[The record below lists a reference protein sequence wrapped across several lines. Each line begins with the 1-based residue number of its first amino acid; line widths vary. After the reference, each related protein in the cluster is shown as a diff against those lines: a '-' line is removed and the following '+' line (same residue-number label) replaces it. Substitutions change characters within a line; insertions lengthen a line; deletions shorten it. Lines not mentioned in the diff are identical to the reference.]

1 LKLQQHARMPR
12 RMTGKTIL
20 SALLAL
26 TLPLSLGAC
35 ATVPAQ
41 RAPEPVTVGIIGLND
56 FHGNLQP
63 VARPLRVDDTMEV
76 QAGGAAHLATAID
89 TLRAR
94 QENTLVISAGDLISA
109 SPLVSSLFL
118 DEPTIGA
125 MNRIGLDFNAVGNHE
140 FDRGWREL
148 KRLAEGGCEKLT
160 MREPCA
166 VEPDYAGA
174 EFDFLAANVLA
185 GPEIAAP
192 DSKDGGT
199 LFPGTAIR
207 RFGAG
212 ERQVAVGII
221 GLTLEGTPDLVTPE
235 GIAGLTFIDEA
246 EAINAAAADLEADGV
261 DAVVVAIHQGLVPDE
276 QPDVFGCAAISGPL
290 REILDRLNPGIDV
303 VISGHTHRPYVCD
316 YSTVDAA
323 RPMLV
328 TSAAWGG
335 QMLTDIALTIDP
347 AGDRVIDKSARNL
360 VIANDAGDAR
370 EGVLRPAARAD
381 IAAYVAR
388 YAAAA
393 KEAETRPVG
402 KLGGQAREIGIENA
416 LGNLIADAQLDATR
430 SAGAQIA
437 LMNPGGIR
445 ADLIPA
451 DDGTLTF
458 GQIYTVQPFGNTLIT
473 KTFTGAQL
481 LEILRNQHADAGLS
495 AGGSTVFAGSRGFAQ
510 VFERDPDDAD
520 GGYRFVSATFEG
532 QPIDP
537 AATYRVTMNSFL
549 ATGGDGFGTFAE
561 GTDAVTGPVDLDAM
575 EAYLDGEG
583 VRALPA
589 IDRIT
594 VID

>member
-1 LKLQQHARMPR
+1 MIARN
-12 RMTGKTIL
+12 TFA
-20 SALLAL
+20 ALLA
-26 TLPLSLGAC
+26 LSLGAC
-35 ATVPAQ
+35 ATVPSAQ
-41 RAPEPVTVGIIGLND
+41 GTASEPVTIGIIGLND

-63 VARPLRVDDTMEV
+63 VQRALEVDDATQV
-76 QAGGAAHLATAID
+76 QAGGAAYLATAID

-94 QENTLVISAGDLISA
+94 HENTLVISAGDLISA

-118 DEPTIGA
+118 DEPTVGA

-160 MREPCA
+160 LREPCA

-174 EFDFLAANVLA
+174 EFGFLAANVLA
-185 GPEIAAP
+185 AP
-192 DSKDGGT
+192 GISQDGT

-212 ERQVAVGII
+212 ERQVGIGII
-221 GLTLEGTPDLVTPE
+221 GLTLEGTPNLVTPE
-235 GIAGLTFIDEA
+235 GIAGLTFADEA
-246 EAINAAAADLEADGV
+246 DTINAAAADLDAKGA
-261 DAVVVAIHQGLVPDE
+261 DAVVVAIHQGLAPDD
-276 QPDVFGCAAISGPL
+276 QQTVFGCAAISGPL

-316 YSTVDAA
+316 YSTVDPA

-335 QMLTDIALTIDP
+335 QMLTDITLTIDP
-347 AGDRVIDKSARNL
+347 AAGRVIARDARNL
-360 VIANDAGDAR
+360 VIASDDSVAR
-370 EGVLRPAARAD
+370 DGIVSPAPRED

-388 YAAAA
+388 YAEAA

-402 KLGGQAREIGIENA
+402 KLSGAARKEGLEHA
-416 LGNLIADAQLDATR
+416 LGNLVADSQLAATR
-430 SAGAQIA
+430 QAGAQIA

-445 ADLIPA
+445 GDLVP
-451 DDGTLTF
+451 DESGTLTF

-473 KTFTGAQL
+473 KSFTGAQL
-481 LEILRNQHADAGLS
+481 LALLRSQFRED
-495 AGGSTVFAGSRGFAQ
+495 GSTIFSGSEGFRQTLA
-510 VFERDPDDAD
+510 RDGDT
-520 GGYRFVSATFEG
+520 YRFVAATLND

-537 AATYRVTMNSFL
+537 AASYRVTMNSFL
-549 ATGGDGFGTFAE
+549 ATGGDGFDIFAQ
-561 GTDAVTGPVDLDAM
+561 GTDAVTGPVDLDAT

-589 IDRIT
+589 TDRIT

>member
-1 LKLQQHARMPR
+1 
-12 RMTGKTIL
+12 MTIRPPLAALAAL
-20 SALLAL
+20 SLSV
-26 TLPLSLGAC
+26 SLGAC
-35 ATVPAQ
+35 ATLPAD
-41 RAPEPVTVGIIGLND
+41 RAVEQTANLQPVTIGIIGLND

-63 VARPLRVDDTMEV
+63 VSRPFVVEGETQV
-76 QAGGAAHLATAID
+76 QAGGAAYLATAID

-148 KRLAEGGCEKLT
+148 KRLVEGGCEKLT
-160 MREPCA
+160 LREPCA
-166 VEPDYAGA
+166 VEPDYDGA
-174 EFDFLAANVLA
+174 QFDFLAANVLA
-185 GPEIAAP
+185 GPDIAE
-192 DSKDGGT
+192 GGT

-212 ERQVAVGII
+212 EREVAVGII
-221 GLTLEGTPDLVTPE
+221 GLTLEGTPSLVTPE
-235 GIAGLTFIDEA
+235 GIEGLTFADEA
-246 EAINAAAADLEADGV
+246 ETINAAAARLKAEGS
-261 DAVVVAIHQGLVPDE
+261 DAVVVAIHQGLAPDN
-276 QPDVFGCAAISGPL
+276 QPTVFGCAAISGPL

-316 YSTVDAA
+316 YATVDPA

-335 QMLTDIALTIDP
+335 QMLTDIVLTIDP
-347 AGDRVIDKSARNL
+347 ATGRVIDKSARNL
-360 VIANDAGDAR
+360 VVGNAR
-370 EGVLRPAARAD
+370 DPMHEGVLTPAPRED

-388 YAAAA
+388 YAEAA
-393 KEAETRPVG
+393 KEAESRPVG
-402 KLGGQAREIGIENA
+402 TLSGPALKQGIENP
-416 LGNLIADAQLDATR
+416 LGNLIADAQLEATR

-445 ADLIPA
+445 GDLVPDA
-451 DDGTLTF
+451 NGTLTF

-473 KTFTGAQL
+473 KSFTGAQL
-481 LEILRNQHADAGLS
+481 LELLRSQTEREGE
-495 AGGSTVFAGSRGFAQ
+495 TIFAGSRGFRQ
-510 VFERDPDDAD
+510 VFERVGDAV
-520 GGYRFVSATFEG
+520 RFVSATLDG

-549 ATGGDGFGTFAE
+549 STGGDGFTTFAQ
-561 GTDAVTGPVDLDAM
+561 GTDAVTGPTDLDAM
-575 EAYLDGEG
+575 EAYLDGEE
-583 VRALPA
+583 VRELPMT
-589 IDRIT
+589 DRIT
-594 VID
+594 VVD

>member
-1 LKLQQHARMPR
+1 MIARN
-12 RMTGKTIL
+12 TFA
-20 SALLAL
+20 ALLA
-26 TLPLSLGAC
+26 LSLGAC
-35 ATVPAQ
+35 ATVPSAQ
-41 RAPEPVTVGIIGLND
+41 GTASEPVTIGIIGLND

-63 VARPLRVDDTMEV
+63 VQRALEVDDATQV
-76 QAGGAAHLATAID
+76 QAGGAAYLATAID

-94 QENTLVISAGDLISA
+94 HENTLVISAGDLISA

-118 DEPTIGA
+118 DEPTVGA

-160 MREPCA
+160 LREPCA

-174 EFDFLAANVLA
+174 QFGFLAANVLA
-185 GPEIAAP
+185 AP
-192 DSKDGGT
+192 GISQDGT

-212 ERQVAVGII
+212 ERQVGIGII
-221 GLTLEGTPDLVTPE
+221 GLTLEGTPNLVTPE
-235 GIAGLTFIDEA
+235 GIAGLTFADEA
-246 EAINAAAADLEADGV
+246 DTINAAAADLDAKGA
-261 DAVVVAIHQGLVPDE
+261 DAVVVAIHQGLAPDD
-276 QPDVFGCAAISGPL
+276 QQTVFGCAAISGPL

-316 YSTVDAA
+316 YSTVDPA

-335 QMLTDIALTIDP
+335 QMLTDITLTIDP
-347 AGDRVIDKSARNL
+347 AAGRVIARDARNL
-360 VIANDAGDAR
+360 VIASDDSVAR
-370 EGVLRPAARAD
+370 DGIVSPAPRED

-388 YAAAA
+388 YAEAA

-402 KLGGQAREIGIENA
+402 KLSGAARKDGLEHA
-416 LGNLIADAQLDATR
+416 LGNLVADSQLAATR
-430 SAGAQIA
+430 NAGAQIA

-445 ADLIPA
+445 GDLVP
-451 DDGTLTF
+451 DESGTLTF

-473 KTFTGAQL
+473 KSFTGAQL
-481 LEILRNQHADAGLS
+481 LALLRSQFRED
-495 AGGSTVFAGSRGFAQ
+495 GSTIFSGSEGFRQTLA
-510 VFERDPDDAD
+510 RDGDT
-520 GGYRFVSATFEG
+520 YRFVSATLNG

-537 AATYRVTMNSFL
+537 AASYRVTMNSFL
-549 ATGGDGFGTFAE
+549 ATGGDGFDIFAQ
-561 GTDAVTGPVDLDAM
+561 GTDAVTGPVDLDAT

-589 IDRIT
+589 TDRIT

>member
-1 LKLQQHARMPR
+1 MFAR
-12 RMTGKTIL
+12 TSL
-20 SALLAL
+20 AALLAL
-26 TLPLSLGAC
+26 SLSAC
-35 ATVPAQ
+35 ATVPSAQ
-41 RAPEPVTVGIIGLND
+41 GIAPEPVTIGIIGLND

-63 VARPLRVDDTMEV
+63 IQRALEVDGETQV
-76 QAGGAAHLATAID
+76 QAGGAAYLATAID

-94 QENTLVISAGDLISA
+94 HQNNLVISAGDLISA

-118 DEPTIGA
+118 DEPTVGA

-160 MREPCA
+160 LREPCA

-174 EFDFLAANVLA
+174 KFDFLAANVLTS
-185 GPEIAAP
+185 PEVSSP
-192 DSKDGGT
+192 DRQT

-221 GLTLEGTPDLVTPE
+221 GLTLEGTSNLVTPE
-235 GIAGLTFIDEA
+235 GVAGLTFADEA
-246 EAINAAAADLEADGV
+246 DTINAAAADLETNGV
-261 DAVVVAIHQGLVPDE
+261 DAVVVAIHQGLAPDE

-316 YSTVDAA
+316 YSTVDPA

-335 QMLTDIALTIDP
+335 QMLTDITLAIDP
-347 AGDRVIDKSARNL
+347 ASDRVVSKTARNL
-360 VIANDAGDAR
+360 VIANDEGTAR
-370 EGVLRPAARAD
+370 EGILRPAPRQD

-388 YAAAA
+388 YADAARD
-393 KEAETRPVG
+393 AESRPVG
-402 KLGGQAREIGIENA
+402 KLSGAATKDGIEHA
-416 LGNLIADAQLDATR
+416 LGNLIADSQLAATR

-437 LMNPGGIR
+437 LMNDGGIR
-445 ADLIPA
+445 ADLVPGE
-451 DDGTLTF
+451 DGTLTF

-473 KTFTGAQL
+473 KSFTGAQL
-481 LEILRNQHADAGLS
+481 LALLRSQFREDGATIFS
-495 AGGSTVFAGSRGFAQ
+495 GSQGFLQTLAR
-510 VFERDPDDAD
+510 EGDS
-520 GGYRFVSATFEG
+520 YRFVSATLNG

-549 ATGGDGFGTFAE
+549 ATGGDGFDIFAQ
-561 GTDAVTGPVDLDAM
+561 GTDAVTGPVDLDAT

-589 IDRIT
+589 TDRIT
-594 VID
+594 VVE

>member
-1 LKLQQHARMPR
+1 
-12 RMTGKTIL
+12 MTGKTIL
-20 SALLAL
+20 PALLAL
-26 TLPLSLGAC
+26 PLLVGAC
-35 ATVPAQ
+35 ATVPETPA
-41 RAPEPVTVGIIGLND
+41 AEPVTIGIIGLND

-63 VARPLRVDDTMEV
+63 VQRALEVDGETQV
-76 QAGGAAHLATAID
+76 QAGGAAYLASAID
-89 TLRAR
+89 TLRAEH
-94 QENTLVISAGDLISA
+94 ENSLVISAGDLISA

-118 DEPTIGA
+118 DEPTVGA

-174 EFDFLAANVLA
+174 QFDFLAANVLA
-185 GPEIAAP
+185 AP
-192 DSKDGGT
+192 DIAQGST

-207 RFGAG
+207 RFEEG
-212 ERQVAVGII
+212 EREVAVGII
-221 GLTLEGTPDLVTPE
+221 GLTLEGTPQLVTPQ
-235 GIAGLTFIDEA
+235 GIEGLTFADEA
-246 EAINAAAADLEADGV
+246 ETINAAAARLKAEGT
-261 DAVVVAIHQGLVPDE
+261 DAVVVAIHQGLAPDE

-316 YSTVDAA
+316 YSTIDPA

-335 QMLTDIALTIDP
+335 QMLTDITLTIDP
-347 AGDRVIDKSARNL
+347 ASDRVVARDARNL
-360 VIANDAGDAR
+360 VVANDADAPR
-370 EGVLRPAARAD
+370 EGILRPAPRAD

-388 YAAAA
+388 YAEAARD
-393 KEAETRPVG
+393 AETRPVG
-402 KLGGQAREIGIENA
+402 KLSGPATKDGIEHA
-416 LGNLIADAQLDATR
+416 LGNLIADSQLAATR
-430 SAGAQIA
+430 QAGAQIA

-445 ADLIPA
+445 GDLVPSA
-451 DDGTLTF
+451 NGTLTF

-473 KTFTGAQL
+473 KSFTGAQL
-481 LEILRNQHADAGLS
+481 LALLRSQFREVGATIFS
-495 AGGSTVFAGSRGFAQ
+495 GSQGFRQTLAR
-510 VFERDPDDAD
+510 EGDS
-520 GGYRFVSATFEG
+520 YRFVSATLDG

-549 ATGGDGFGTFAE
+549 ATGGDGFEIFAD
-561 GTDAVTGPVDLDAM
+561 GTDAVTGPVDLDAT

-589 IDRIT
+589 TDRIM
-594 VID
+594 VLE